1 MKRMLPLLLALF
13 LLLQTGACAAP
24 GARAGQAPE
33 EAEARAERLKQLAA
47 DQFEDISAQDW
58 YAEAIG
64 FCLEQNL
71 MSGAA
76 QNRFEPNQTASR
88 AMTAAVLR
96 RQAGNPPPQ
105 SASAFTDIP
114 DDAWYLS
121 DAAWA
126 AETGLFAGYGDGRFG
141 GEDPVTRQQFV
152 AVLWRKAGQPVA
164 QAGGSFADQS
174 DIASY
179 AAEAAVWAREQGVVQ
194 GRQDGRFDPKSNI
207 SRGEAAAMLY
217 RWLYTPEEQGASQEP
232 KDNSQPPASGSSG
245 GGSSIGGGSSEA
257 PPPSPNEPE
266 KPAEKSKTLVV
277 YFSATGT
284 TKPLAQYAQEI
295 LEADLYEIQAKE
307 PYTSEDL
314 NYSNR
319 NSRTTREQNDPSAR
333 PALASSIPD
342 LANYDVVLLGYPI
355 WHGQAPRIISTFLE
369 SGDFSGKTVVPFCTS
384 HSSGIGQSD
393 ANLHSLAP
401 QANWLPGRRFAG
413 GTGKRDIERWLQGLK
428 LPEPQPEQL
437 SQTVSAPVFDLES
450 KTVRLNNGYTMPING
465 LGTYSLQGETCVAS
479 VKSALREGVRLID
492 TARAYGNEEA
502 VGQAIRE
509 SMEEL
514 GISREEIFVITKIYP
529 GADMKKPEQA
539 IQGCLDRLNVGYV
552 DMMLLHHPDPNDV
565 TAYQAMEQF
574 VREGKIRSLGLSN
587 WYEKELKEFLPQISI
602 MPALVQNEIH
612 PYYQENDVIPYIQS
626 LGVVVQG
633 WYPLGGRRHT
643 QALLSDP
650 TISAIAQ
657 AHGVSSAQVILRWNL
672 QKGVVVIPGS
682 SNPEH
687 IRENTQLYHFQLTQE
702 EMNQI
707 NALDRNEKHDWY

>member
-105 SASAFTDIP
+105 SASDFTDIP

-232 KDNSQPPASGSSG
+232 KDNSQPPAFGSSG
-245 GGSSIGGGSSEA
+245 GGGSIGGGSSA
-257 PPPSPNEPE
+257 PPP
-266 KPAEKSKTLVV
+266 
-277 YFSATGT
+277 
-284 TKPLAQYAQEI
+284 PL
-295 LEADLYEIQAKE
+295 
-307 PYTSEDL
+307 P
-314 NYSNR
+314 
-319 NSRTTREQNDPSAR
+319 
-333 PALASSIPD
+333 
-342 LANYDVVLLGYPI
+342 
-355 WHGQAPRIISTFLE
+355 
-369 SGDFSGKTVVPFCTS
+369 
-384 HSSGIGQSD
+384 
-393 ANLHSLAP
+393 
-401 QANWLPGRRFAG
+401 
-413 GTGKRDIERWLQGLK
+413 
-428 LPEPQPEQL
+428 
-437 SQTVSAPVFDLES
+437 
-450 KTVRLNNGYTMPING
+450 
-465 LGTYSLQGETCVAS
+465 
-479 VKSALREGVRLID
+479 
-492 TARAYGNEEA
+492 
-502 VGQAIRE
+502 
-509 SMEEL
+509 
-514 GISREEIFVITKIYP
+514 
-529 GADMKKPEQA
+529 
-539 IQGCLDRLNVGYV
+539 
-552 DMMLLHHPDPNDV
+552 
-565 TAYQAMEQF
+565 
-574 VREGKIRSLGLSN
+574 
-587 WYEKELKEFLPQISI
+587 
-602 MPALVQNEIH
+602 
-612 PYYQENDVIPYIQS
+612 
-626 LGVVVQG
+626 
-633 WYPLGGRRHT
+633 
-643 QALLSDP
+643 
-650 TISAIAQ
+650 
-657 AHGVSSAQVILRWNL
+657 
-672 QKGVVVIPGS
+672 
-682 SNPEH
+682 
-687 IRENTQLYHFQLTQE
+687 
-702 EMNQI
+702 
-707 NALDRNEKHDWY
+707 